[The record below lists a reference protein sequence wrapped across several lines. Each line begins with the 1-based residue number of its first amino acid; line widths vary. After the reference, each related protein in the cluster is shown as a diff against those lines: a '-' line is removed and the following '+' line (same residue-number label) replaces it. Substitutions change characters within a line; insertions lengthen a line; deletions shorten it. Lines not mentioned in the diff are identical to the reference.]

1 MKKVLLIVS
10 VIIILFLAF
19 IYIFIPATVH
29 ISQAASIHCTPAGAF
44 RFISDQRQW
53 AKWWPHASAAG
64 GPNATTGDALS
75 YNNDKYQITQIL
87 RNTVEVRI
95 HHDDSDFQSTI
106 RLVPL
111 PLDSVGIEWEC
122 SIRAGLNP
130 FRRVLAYQQAK
141 IIFYNMAGILHHL
154 QSFAEDK
161 KNVYGFDIKQVSTKD
176 TFLVTTKAVFSS
188 YPSTA
193 NTYQLINK
201 LKDYIDQQDAKQ
213 TGYPIINIT
222 QLDTNRF
229 QVITAVPV
237 NKQLTDN
244 GPIFFTR
251 MVPGQFLAID
261 VKGGPSQVQEAV
273 NQLHLYFSD
282 YQRTSMAIP
291 FQALITDRVAQPDTL
306 QWNTRIYQPVY

>member
-1 MKKVLLIVS
+1 
-10 VIIILFLAF
+10 
-19 IYIFIPATVH
+19 
-29 ISQAASIHCTPAGAF
+29 
-44 RFISDQRQW
+44 
-53 AKWWPHASAAG
+53 
-64 GPNATTGDALS
+64 
-75 YNNDKYQITQIL
+75 
-87 RNTVEVRI
+87 
-95 HHDDSDFQSTI
+95 
-106 RLVPL
+106 
-111 PLDSVGIEWEC
+111 
-122 SIRAGLNP
+122 
-130 FRRVLAYQQAK
+130 
-141 IIFYNMAGILHHL
+141 MAGILHHL

-229 QVITAVPV
+229 QVMTAVPV
-237 NKQLTDN
+237 NKQLTNN